1 VDEAMEE
8 IRKRRKKR
16 KKRKRKKGK
25 NKKGNILFIFRNC
38 DPQILF

>member
-8 IRKRRKKR
+8 IRKTRKK
-16 KKRKRKKGK
+16 KEKREKEKG